1 MSPSDVVLNGSHK
14 NFNQNSE
21 CRTSEIRSKMTEF
34 ELRPRSSNN
43 ISVCFLTDVSI
54 FIFLYPE
61 GKNSDIG
68 LNLRFAPL
76 DVTLCGVRDD
86 GDDPIVDLDDQ
97 ASSN

>member
-76 DVTLCGVRDD
+76 DVRSTSQLEFG
-86 GDDPIVDLDDQ
+86 I
-97 ASSN
+97 SSERFGS